1 MADIDANAY
10 GKLLSIRGVKHLLLA
25 ARGNDLLMLQLKDNG
40 DPCQY
45 VVAHGIYPDRGEL
58 SWLNGDYFPLPMYA
72 DTAAALKD
80 AVLNLTGDDK
90 NALSR

>member
-1 MADIDANAY
+1 MIDIDINAY
-10 GKLLSIRGVKHLLLA
+10 GKTISIRGVDYILLA
-25 ARGNDLLMLQLKDNG
+25 ARDNDILMLELKDDG

-58 SWLNGDYFPLPMYA
+58 SWLNGDYFPFTMYP

-80 AVLNLTGDDK
+80 AVMNLTGDDE
-90 NALSR
+90 NAFPG